1 MKNNGDII
9 EFLKKK
15 EYVMLNNNLGEGSF
29 GKTVLLND
37 PFIDEV
43 FVAKNTNQTLIV
55 KMKRNVFSKVF
66 LMKLKLCISLI
77 IIIS

>member
-15 EYVMLNNNLGEGSF
+15 EYVMLNNNLGDGSF
-29 GKTVLLND
+29 GKTVLLKD

-43 FVAKNTNQTLIV
+43 FVAKKYEPDFDDEDEKKNTI
-55 KMKRNVFSKVF
+55 R
-66 LMKLKLCISLI
+66 ISLTK
-77 IIIS
+77 